1 MRSIPEGIRTVDHR
15 EPSSESQVPDNPS
28 VMAQGAMPA
37 PLHRGAFGRPY
48 RVALW
53 GSLMEIATAPRAGN
67 KARPYRHAL
76 GFAVGAGF
84 IPARAA
90 VRCGEGSGNRNC
102 LQRAADSRPYRVRCV
117 GVDVLIDPT
126 AQRPLAAPTA
136 R

>member
-90 VRCGEGSGNRNC
+90 VRFAEG
-102 LQRAADSRPYRVRCV
+102 LQISRLPQHLSVALRAP
-117 GVDVLIDPT
+117 P
-126 AQRPLAAPTA
+126 PLKGRLVWPPLRRGAPPA
-136 R
+136 LV

>member
-1 MRSIPEGIRTVDHR
+1 MRSIPEGIRTC
-15 EPSSESQVPDNPS
+15 DNPS
-28 VMAQGAMPA
+28 VSLRLPA

-84 IPARAA
+84 IPARAGWRS
-90 VRCGEGSGNRNC
+90 VENFRESSVPYG
-102 LQRAADSRPYRVRCV
+102 RP
-117 GVDVLIDPT
+117 
-126 AQRPLAAPTA
+126 
-136 R
+136 